1 MQALFKFYDIN
12 NDGTISYDEFVR
24 GIREPMNSRREKI
37 TLKAFNSIARDGKA
51 AFSDIAA

>member
-12 NDGTISYDEFVR
+12 HDGTISYDEFVR
-24 GIREPMNSRREKI
+24 GLREPMNSRREKV